1 MRWIVLALVGLTLT
15 GCETTAERSAK
26 LERQA
31 KLAASREHRPQQTVT
46 FTRESADVKVV
57 RAELL
62 HGSEG
67 AAAVVTVRN
76 GSAHALRAV
85 PIALTVADSAGRVV
99 FQNNAP
105 GSEAALVSIAS
116 IPAHG
121 TLTWVDDQIPAS
133 GSPAKVSA
141 RAGEAAPLRGS
152 LPKVAVAGV
161 HLIEDPANGA
171 GAAGTAS
178 NHSTAAQ
185 HALVVYVLARRRGH
199 AIAAARAVLP
209 ELGAGSS
216 LPFQA
221 FFVGDPHGGTLQASA
236 PASST
241 G

>member
-1 MRWIVLALVGLTLT
+1 VRWIVLVLVGLTLT

-31 KLAASREHRPQQTVT
+31 KLAASREHRSQQTVS
-46 FTRESADVKVV
+46 FSRESAYVKVV
-57 RAELL
+57 SSVLL

-67 AAAVVTVRN
+67 AAAVVSVHN

-85 PIALTVADSAGRVV
+85 PIAVTVGDSAGRTV

-121 TLTWVDDQIPAS
+121 TLTWVDDQIPAN
-133 GSPAKVSA
+133 GSPARIAA
-141 RAGEAAPLRGS
+141 RVGEATPVRGS
-152 LPKVAVAGV
+152 LPTIAVAGV
-161 HLIEDPANGA
+161 HPIEDPANGA
-171 GAAGTAS
+171 GAAGTAT
-178 NHSTAAQ
+178 NHSTVAQ
-185 HALVVYVLARRRGH
+185 HALVVYVVARRGGR

-209 ELGAGSS
+209 ELGAGGS